1 VTVSFAPSVAALCD
15 ALTAA
20 ADRLSAIMRQVTDPS
35 LRAVGTWTIGETAQH
50 VSGAPG
56 YFLAAARG
64 QAELRRLDAADAGNA
79 HDLAV
84 NPERNPQ
91 ILADRLGAGEQALA
105 AYARQAD
112 GDPLVCPYAGVE
124 VPLSTLLGVV
134 LGELLVHGFDIARAA
149 GLPWHIERAHAV
161 LVVQA
166 GLPLLPYTLDKDRA
180 AGVRLAID
188 LRLRAVA
195 PFIVRV
201 HHGALTVEPHHGQ
214 RVDCH
219 ISADPAVYLLLAFN
233 RIGSV
238 KPMLR
243 GQLVTWGPRPWRV
256 NDLQALLKT

>member
-1 VTVSFAPSVAALCD
+1 MTISFAPSVEALCN
-15 ALTAA
+15 ALTAS
-20 ADRLSAIMRQVTDPS
+20 ADRLSAIMRQVNDPS
-35 LRAVGTWTIGETAQH
+35 PRAVGTWTIGETAQH
-50 VSGAPG
+50 VSGAPE

-64 QAELRRLDAADAGNA
+64 QAELRRLDAAEAGNA
-79 HDLAV
+79 RDLAV

-91 ILADRLGAGEQALA
+91 ILADRLGRGEQALA
-105 AYARQAD
+105 AYAREAD

-124 VPLSTLLGVV
+124 VPLSTLLGVA

-149 GLPWHIERAHAV
+149 GVPWHIERAHAV
-161 LVVQA
+161 LVIQA

-188 LRLRAVA
+188 LRLRAIA

-201 HHGALTVEPHHGQ
+201 EDSALTVEPGHGQ

-219 ISADPAVYLLLAFN
+219 ISADPGVYLLLAFN
-233 RIGSV
+233 RIGPV

-243 GQLVTWGPRPWRV
+243 GKLITWGPRPWRV